1 MRSSLLLL
9 SSMWGGP
16 PSGVLGKGPARALQR
31 LACCRPSHH
40 LCATLP
46 RSSLSCAVG
55 PPRNQHAGHS
65 ECTRTLR
72 CSDLLCRWASTNQHR
87 VHTQSSKPAARALAD
102 ASGHVRRYIGC
113 STAHTHRTQVLN
125 CSLQSSTLCLEHL
138 PQPTERVVGQALV
151 PNRQDPRKLSLW
163 SPSPV
168 IPTPP

>member
-1 MRSSLLLL
+1 
-9 SSMWGGP
+9 MWGGP

-55 PPRNQHAGHS
+55 PPRNQHTVTAGAHIPS
-65 ECTRTLR
+65 APAA
-72 CSDLLCRWASTNQHR
+72 LLCRWASTNQHR
-87 VHTQSSKPAARALAD
+87 VHTQSKQAGGPSTR
-102 ASGHVRRYIGC
+102 GRERTC
-113 STAHTHRTQVLN
+113 SSLHRMQHRTHTQDTGAQ
-125 CSLQSSTLCLEHL
+125 LQFAKQAHSVSNISRNDRTGSSPGTCA
-138 PQPTERVVGQALV
+138 QS
-151 PNRQDPRKLSLW
+151 QDPRKPSLW